1 MSLGSGPAVSSK
13 KKGGVKRERER
24 EAAAVG
30 REGDLMST
38 AAETTTLQLVSLS
51 TLV

>member
-13 KKGGVKRERER
+13 KKGGVKRER